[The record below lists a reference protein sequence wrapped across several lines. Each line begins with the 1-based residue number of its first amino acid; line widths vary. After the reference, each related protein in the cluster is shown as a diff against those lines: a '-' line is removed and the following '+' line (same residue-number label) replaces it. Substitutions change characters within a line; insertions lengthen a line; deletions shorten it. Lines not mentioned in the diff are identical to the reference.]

1 MDIASAVDLLRARVP
16 GLVLVL
22 LHGSR
27 ARGDGRADS
36 DVDIAVL
43 ADAAIDPMTLLD
55 LQASLE
61 PHLEAPLDLVDL
73 TAADD
78 VLRVQVIEH
87 AQVLFERT
95 SAERDRFEM
104 TALARY
110 ARLNEERARILED
123 VRRRGSVHG

>member
-1 MDIASAVDLLRARVP
+1 M
-16 GLVLVL
+16 L

-55 LQASLE
+55 LQAALE
-61 PHLEAPLDLVDL
+61 PHLEAPVDLVDL

-95 SAERDRFEM
+95 SAACDACVRCM
-104 TALARY
+104 
-110 ARLNEERARILED
+110 RAR
-123 VRRRGSVHG
+123 RQRSGTT